1 MKNKMKHLIYIYSL
15 AVAAL
20 LMVGCDDD
28 NNWNTSAE
36 VTVSMEQTAMMVK
49 ENKGLFNVPITV
61 KGERNGAVEVD
72 VEVKSTD
79 PACVEDV
86 HYLVTSKHIIIPHDK
101 KVGYVEI
108 KSMDDRT
115 INADRTF
122 VIEIVNVRGAK
133 MAETNV
139 ATTITLMDNDD
150 IPYDRL
156 GGKWTVTA
164 TDMLQEAGPVQVSWT
179 TNLTTVSD
187 ESEEGYGSNIIM
199 SPWRMWNGETYEGQL
214 DIMHNLT
221 FHYNASSQ
229 TATLDLKLGQVMAEG
244 FALGGENED
253 GLNLTSC
260 TLRSATPSMNN
271 YTLNGTVVGTV
282 NEDFTQITF
291 NLPLMGLLF
300 EANNRPFSYWFY
312 YTDVVLTRE

>member
-1 MKNKMKHLIYIYSL
+1 MKHLIYIYSMV
-15 AVAAL
+15 VAAL
-20 LMVGCDDD
+20 LMASCDDD
-28 NNWNTSAE
+28 NNLNTLGEA
-36 VTVSMEQTAMMVK
+36 TVSMDQPAMMVK
-49 ENKGLFNVPITV
+49 ENKGLFNVPISV
-61 KGERNGAVEVD
+61 KGDRNGAVEVD

-79 PACVEDV
+79 PTCVEDV
-86 HYLVTSKHIIIPHDK
+86 NFLVTSKHIIIPHDK
-101 KVGYVEI
+101 SVGYVEI
-108 KSMDDRT
+108 KAVDDRT

-122 VIEIVNVRGAK
+122 VVEIVKVRGAQL
-133 MAETNV
+133 AE
-139 ATTITLMDNDD
+139 ASKLTTITLMDNDD

-164 TDMLQEAGPVQVSWT
+164 TDMLQEAGPVEVTWT

-187 ESEEGYGSNIIM
+187 ESEEGYGTNITM

-214 DIMHNLT
+214 DIMHNLV
-221 FHYNASSQ
+221 FHYNAASQ

-253 GLNLTSC
+253 GMNLTSC

-271 YTLNGTVVGTV
+271 YTTNGTIVGTV

-291 NLPLMGLLF
+291 NLPIMGLLY
-300 EANNRPFSYWFY
+300 EANNRPFSFWFY
-312 YTDVVLTRE
+312 YENVVLTRE